1 MFSVPLPSQGGLV
14 GLLQTVLGW
23 GSTVRFGQLIPS
35 KVSRELHTVAEPPI
49 FTLGG
54 CGGALAWPEPAQSSQ
69 ALLSVLPLPPGS
81 AQLGFPGAGV
91 VQDEA

>member
-1 MFSVPLPSQGGLV
+1 MFSVPLPSQGGPV

-49 FTLGG
+49 FTLGK
-54 CGGALAWPEPAQSSQ
+54 
-69 ALLSVLPLPPGS
+69 
-81 AQLGFPGAGV
+81 
-91 VQDEA
+91 